1 MPSFFHRPTPLSKR
15 GFLKALGLASLKISS
30 SGLHA
35 QLSKE
40 SHQID
45 PNWPSL
51 KSPLYPVRCQISGVA
66 VASDGKIL
74 ALNRGENSWDPKAGF
89 RKQRIQRPAILVIDP
104 DSGAILKAWGE
115 NTFVMPHQISVDRH
129 GQFWISDVGQNA
141 IFAFTPDGE
150 KLLEISGKE
159 IGFNMPTDMASLSDG
174 SFIVS
179 DGYGNARILHFS
191 ATGKKLADWGTRG
204 SNPLQFRTPHSVTV
218 DESDRIYIAD
228 RENHRIQVLD
238 PQGHVLNI
246 WTKVD
251 RPLTV
256 RFSAGFLYV
265 LSNLEAEK
273 GIVRKLTPAGDLVSA
288 FHSKPSPTEDDFE
301 WPHGLAIDP
310 RTETIYVGFT
320 LTSRQIRRY
329 TRIS

>member
-1 MPSFFHRPTPLSKR
+1 MPAYFQHPTPLSKR
-15 GFLKALGLASLKISS
+15 NFLKALGLASFQICTSD
-30 SGLHA
+30 LHA
-35 QLSKE
+35 QSLKE

-66 VASDGKIL
+66 LASNGTIL

-89 RKQRIQRPAILVIDP
+89 QKQRIQRPAVLVIDP

-129 GQFWISDVGQNA
+129 GRIWISDVGQNA
-141 IFAFTPDGE
+141 IFQFTPDGE
-150 KLLEISGKE
+150 KLLEIGGKE
-159 IGFNMPTDMASLSDG
+159 IGFNMPTDMVSLSDD
-174 SFIVS
+174 SFVVS
-179 DGYGNARILHFS
+179 DGYGNARILHFT
-191 ATGKKLADWGTRG
+191 ARGKKIADWGTRG
-204 SNPLQFRTPHSVTV
+204 SNPLQFKTPHSVTV
-218 DESDRIYIAD
+218 DESNRLYIAD

-238 PQGHVLNI
+238 MQGRVLNI

-265 LSNLEAEK
+265 LSNLEADK
-273 GIVRKLTPAGDLVSA
+273 GIVRKLTPDGDLVSA
-288 FHSKPSPTEDDFE
+288 FHTKPSSTEDDFE

-310 RTETIYVGFT
+310 RTESVYVGFT

-329 TRIS
+329 TKSS